1 LKKVRSRSLIK
12 NLLKARRLLVVS
24 RAQLILFKINM
35 MSCKRH
41 IKIMK
46 CNLML
51 FGQVSLTNQVILKLP
66 KPLQANDVIILILML
81 FVFKVN
87 ILMLSRCLYKLMMML

>member
-1 LKKVRSRSLIK
+1 M
-12 NLLKARRLLVVS
+12 
-24 RAQLILFKINM
+24 LFKINM

-51 FGQVSLTNQVILKLP
+51 FGQVPLTNQVILKLP
-66 KPLQANDVIILILML
+66 KPLQANDVKYVIILILML

-87 ILMLSRCLYKLMMML
+87 ILMLSKCLYKLMMML